1 MMRRA
6 YCYCIIFLSL
16 SILFPLTPRVFVHVI
31 SIFSPAT
38 PLAAEIEKQDG
49 TAAIPSMPRAE
60 RMITIDPGMIY
71 VGDDGGVGLEYKK
84 EFTLRSV
91 RSKNVLSLQVAGMVA
106 VMNGKDSEDY
116 RNGFY
121 TNKLYI
127 NGNYIDNLNNYCY
140 QEEDEQFRTI
150 SVPIPSL
157 VLRPGLNKFS
167 VVATGPKE
175 GNHDDFVLREIKL
188 FQW

>member
-1 MMRRA
+1 MVRRA

-16 SILFPLTPRVFVHVI
+16 SILFPLT
-31 SIFSPAT
+31 PAT

-84 EFTLRSV
+84 EFTLRFV
-91 RSKNVLSLQVAGMVA
+91 GSKNVLSLQVAGMVA

-116 RNGFY
+116 HNGFY

-127 NGNYIDNLNNYCY
+127 NGNYIDNLNNYCS
-140 QEEDEQFRTI
+140 QEEDQQFRTI

-157 VLRPGLNKFS
+157 ALRPGLNKFS
-167 VVATGPKE
+167 VVATGSKD